1 MNFRRTKT
9 QKRLINIL
17 AGDAVKDIDI
27 TSVSL
32 CGKTQPFSRSIV
44 FRINFSITLMCKG
57 NIL

>member
-32 CGKTQPFSRSIV
+32 CGKHNLSLGLLSLGLTSR
-44 FRINFSITLMCKG
+44 
-57 NIL
+57 

>member
-17 AGDAVKDIDI
+17 AGDAVKDMDI

-32 CGKTQPFSRSIV
+32 RVKTQPFSRSII
-44 FRINFSITLMCKG
+44 FRVNFSITLM
-57 NIL
+57 